1 MDFRN
6 PNIGKS
12 VVRRIPHHS
21 IRQTAK
27 EMKALA
33 LEGQTSPIVRGF
45 ALETLRRVKPK
56 DAISEIGALYYACCR
71 EIHYVGDPIFFEF
84 LQHPEVTV
92 NTAAGDCDDMSIL
105 LASTLCMS
113 EDALCRLPHAF
124 CSGWLQRRPDQSCV
138 SRSKRRWT
146 LAGTGPRRGTSR
158 STDAQRCNDKGDFK
172 CL

>member
-71 EIHYVGDPIFFEF
+71 EIHYVGDPISSEF

-113 EDALCRLPHAF
+113 EMLSVGYPMRFALVGFKGGPISHVYLEASVEGR
-124 CSGWLQRRPDQSCV
+124 WLALDPVAGPAAQQMLSDVTTKEILNV
-138 SRSKRRWT
+138 S
-146 LAGTGPRRGTSR
+146 
-158 STDAQRCNDKGDFK
+158 
-172 CL
+172 